1 MQLGQSYIAGLS
13 SIFSFYLVLW
23 RVMGVAAFN
32 RKRFI
37 ANHPFA
43 FYVKNHYDLPI
54 FTGRYL
60 G

>member
-1 MQLGQSYIAGLS
+1 MSKSLHRFHGS
-13 SIFSFYLVLW
+13 SSVW

-43 FYVKNHYDLPI
+43 FYVKNHFDLPI